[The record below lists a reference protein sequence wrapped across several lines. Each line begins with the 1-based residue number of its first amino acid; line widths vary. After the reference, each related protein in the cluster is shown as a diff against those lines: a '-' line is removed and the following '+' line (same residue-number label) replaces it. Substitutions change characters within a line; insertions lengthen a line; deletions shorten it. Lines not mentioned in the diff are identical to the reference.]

1 MRNTAVE
8 EELRRA
14 PRHLPDQIDE
24 YLYDELLFVREKE
37 RIKSMIIP

>member
-14 PRHLPDQIDE
+14 PRPLPDQIDE
-24 YLYDELLFVREKE
+24 YFYDELLFVREKE